1 MKQPLNNI
9 QSSDLPNVIN
19 NNLGWNPDQVIN
31 LTIESSEFSEE
42 NLLSVM
48 NRIGK
53 KAQENG
59 LTEEILNE
67 LLADES

>member
-1 MKQPLNNI
+1 MVSNVKV
-9 QSSDLPNVIN
+9 SDVPELINRLGFSPN
-19 NNLGWNPDQVIN
+19 QVVN
-31 LTIESSEFSEE
+31 LTIESSEEE
-42 NLLSVM
+42 LLAVM

-59 LTEEILNE
+59 LTEEILAE

>member
-1 MKQPLNNI
+1 MKQTLSNI
-9 QSSDLPNVIN
+9 TVSELPKLISDL
-19 NNLGWNPDQVIN
+19 GFQPDQVVN
-31 LTIESSEFSEE
+31 LTIESSEDD
-42 NLLSVM
+42 LLSLM
-48 NRIGK
+48 ARIGK

>member
-1 MKQPLNNI
+1 MKQVVSNVKV
-9 QSSDLPNVIN
+9 SDVPELINRLGFSPN
-19 NNLGWNPDQVIN
+19 QVVN
-31 LTIESSEFSEE
+31 LTIESSDEE
-42 NLLSVM
+42 LLAVM

-59 LTEEILNE
+59 LTEEILAE

>member
-1 MKQPLNNI
+1 MKQTLNNI
-9 QSSDLPNVIN
+9 QVSDLPNMI
-19 NNLGWNPDQVIN
+19 NNLGFQPNQDIN
-31 LTIESSEFSEE
+31 LTIESSEFPED

-48 NRIGK
+48 DRIGK

-59 LTEEILNE
+59 LTEEILND

>member
-53 KAQENG
+53 KAQENR

>member
-1 MKQPLNNI
+1 MKQILNNI
-9 QSSDLPNVIN
+9 TVSELPKLISDLGFQPH
-19 NNLGWNPDQVIN
+19 QVVN
-31 LTIESSEFSEE
+31 LTIESSEDD
-42 NLLSVM
+42 LLSLM
-48 NRIGK
+48 ARIGK

>member
-53 KAQENG
+53 KARENG

>member
-1 MKQPLNNI
+1 MKQVVSNVKV
-9 QSSDLPNVIN
+9 SDVPELINRLGFSPN
-19 NNLGWNPDQVIN
+19 QVVN
-31 LTIESSEFSEE
+31 LTIESSEEE
-42 NLLSVM
+42 LLAVM

-59 LTEEILNE
+59 LTEEILAE